1 MDEQEN
7 IGFVVLMG
15 TAGMMI
21 LAIAVVIFF
30 IIYQRRMFAK
40 QNLINEMKIETQQ
53 KLIKAEIDAKERE
66 QLRIS
71 QELHDDIGASL
82 SSMRFILNSIDLS
95 IEGVPELAESLAKT
109 TQRVRQISN
118 DLQPHVLFELGM
130 KEAIKN
136 YIERLRLV
144 SIKFTFTFDT
154 EDYTRV
160 LLNDEQLAVFR
171 VMQEL
176 INNIMKH
183 ADAKNVWIDLK
194 RSNGIMTIVIQDD
207 GNGILPEQNT
217 RRSPDSLGLKNIQ
230 SRMEYVK
237 GTISREQNSDKGS
250 TVTLQI
256 PL

>member
-1 MDEQEN
+1 MERTQGID
-7 IGFVVLMG
+7 IVIILG
-15 TAGMMI
+15 TAALLF
-21 LAIAVVIFF
+21 LAVVIVIFF

-40 QNLINEMKIETQQ
+40 QNLINEMIIDTQQ

-71 QELHDDIGASL
+71 RELHDDIGASL
-82 SSMRFILNSIDLS
+82 SSMRFILNGIDLS
-95 IEGVPELAESLAKT
+95 IEGVPELADSLAKT

-130 KEAIKN
+130 KEALKN

-154 EDYTRV
+154 EDYTRI
-160 LLNDEQLAVFR
+160 LQNDEQLAVFR
-171 VMQEL
+171 VLQEL

-194 RSNGIMTIVIQDD
+194 REKTLMTIVIKDD
-207 GNGILPEQNT
+207 GNGIIPEQNS

-237 GTISREQNSDKGS
+237 GTITREPNSNKGTS
-250 TVTLQI
+250 VTLQI

>member
-1 MDEQEN
+1 MDGASG
-7 IGFVVLMG
+7 IDSVIILG
-15 TAGMMI
+15 TAAM
-21 LAIAVVIFF
+21 LFLAVVIVVFI

-40 QNLINEMKIETQQ
+40 QNQINQLKIETQQ
-53 KLIKAEIDAKERE
+53 KLIKAEIDTKERE

-82 SSMRFILNSIDLS
+82 SSMRFILNGIDMS
-95 IEGVPELAESLAKT
+95 IEGVPELADSLAKT

-130 KEAIKN
+130 PEAIKN

-154 EDYTRV
+154 EDYTKI
-160 LLNDEQLAVFR
+160 LQNDEQLAVFR

-194 RSNGIMTIVIQDD
+194 RTSDLMTIVIKDD
-207 GNGILPEQNT
+207 GNGIIPEPDSK
-217 RRSPDSLGLKNIQ
+217 RSPDSLGLKNIQ

-237 GTISREQNSDKGS
+237 GTIDREPNADKGS
-250 TVTLQI
+250 HVTLQI